1 VRRARVFTRATQA
14 SAIRREN
21 AEEVTDEMMSRL
33 SSRKSKG
40 FTLIEMLIVI
50 VVIAILALI
59 VIPRLLGAGR
69 KAKEASLKGD
79 LHQLRNAIQ
88 QFEAD
93 CGDYP
98 AALIDLVTKPS
109 DTSGGSGLDLDLTAW
124 QGPYLRTSQP
134 DTLPKD
140 PFTNDT
146 DWAYDAATG
155 AVHSAATLAALDGT
169 NYTDW

>member
-1 VRRARVFTRATQA
+1 
-14 SAIRREN
+14 
-21 AEEVTDEMMSRL
+21 MMSRMVA
-33 SSRKSKG
+33 RRSKG

-69 KAKEASLKGD
+69 KAKEATLRGD

-98 AALIDLVTKPS
+98 GSTDCSELMTRPAAGD
-109 DTSGGSGLDLDLTAW
+109 GGTGIALDINGW
-124 QGPYLRTSQP
+124 QGPYLRTP
-134 DTLPKD
+134 DGNLPKD
-140 PFTNDT
+140 PFTDSST
-146 DWAYDAATG
+146 SWAYTAATG
-155 AVHSAATLAALDGT
+155 QISSGSTLTAINGEAYST
-169 NYTDW
+169 W

>member
-1 VRRARVFTRATQA
+1 
-14 SAIRREN
+14 
-21 AEEVTDEMMSRL
+21 MMSRMVN
-33 SSRKSKG
+33 RKHKG

-69 KAKEASLKGD
+69 KAKEATLRGD

-98 AALIDLVTKPS
+98 LTLDQLQTRPAGGAGGNQIALDVQ
-109 DTSGGSGLDLDLTAW
+109 GW
-124 QGPYLRTSQP
+124 QGPYLRTP
-134 DTLPKD
+134 DGGLPED
-140 PFTNDT
+140 PFTGAA
-146 DWAYDAATG
+146 DWAYDAPSG
-155 AVHSAATLAALDGT
+155 DVHSASTLTALNGDA
-169 NYTDW
+169 YSSW

>member
-1 VRRARVFTRATQA
+1 
-14 SAIRREN
+14 
-21 AEEVTDEMMSRL
+21 MMSRL
-33 SSRKSKG
+33 ASRKSKG

-69 KAKEASLKGD
+69 KAKEAALKGD

-98 AALIDLVTKPS
+98 VDLDPLMTAPADGDTGGNGIDL
-109 DTSGGSGLDLDLTAW
+109 DAAAW
-124 QGPYLRTSQP
+124 QGPYLRTP
-134 DTLPKD
+134 DGAMLVD
-140 PFTNDT
+140 PFTT
-146 DWAYDAATG
+146 LADWTYDGPTG
-155 AVHSAATLAALDGT
+155 EVHSSSGLTAVNGD
-169 NYTDW
+169 NYSDW

>member
-1 VRRARVFTRATQA
+1 
-14 SAIRREN
+14 
-21 AEEVTDEMMSRL
+21 MMSRMVD
-33 SSRKSKG
+33 RKRKG

-69 KAKEASLKGD
+69 KAKEATLRGD

-98 AALIDLVTKPS
+98 FAASQLMTQPGDGTV
-109 DTSGGSGLDLDLTAW
+109 GGTNIALDVNGW
-124 QGPYLRTSQP
+124 QGPYLRTP
-134 DTLPKD
+134 DNDLPAD
-140 PFTNDT
+140 PFTESPATWSYTATTGHIQSGSTLTAINGQ
-146 DWAYDAATG
+146 AYNT
-155 AVHSAATLAALDGT
+155 
-169 NYTDW
+169 W

>member
-1 VRRARVFTRATQA
+1 
-14 SAIRREN
+14 
-21 AEEVTDEMMSRL
+21 MMSRL
-33 SSRKSKG
+33 ASRKSKG

-69 KAKEASLKGD
+69 KAKEAALKGD

-98 AALIDLVTKPS
+98 AAIDDLQTAPAAGSIGGNGIDLDVS
-109 DTSGGSGLDLDLTAW
+109 AW
-124 QGPYLRTSQP
+124 QGPYLRTP
-134 DTLPKD
+134 DGGLPVD
-140 PFTNDT
+140 PFT
-146 DWAYDAATG
+146 
-155 AVHSAATLAALDGT
+155 TLADWTYVATSGDVNSSSTLTAINGE
-169 NYTDW
+169 NYSDW

>member
-1 VRRARVFTRATQA
+1 MV
-14 SAIRREN
+14 N
-21 AEEVTDEMMSRL
+21 
-33 SSRKSKG
+33 RKSKG

-69 KAKEASLKGD
+69 KAKEATLRGD

-98 AALIDLVTKPS
+98 ANTAQLMTQP
-109 DTSGGSGLDLDLTAW
+109 SGGNGGTGIALDVNGW
-124 QGPYLRTSQP
+124 QGPYLRTS
-134 DTLPKD
+134 DNNLPKD
-140 PFTNDT
+140 PFTDSST
-146 DWAYDAATG
+146 TWSYTAATG
-155 AVHSAATLAALDGT
+155 HIQSGSTLTAINGEA
-169 NYTDW
+169 YSSW

>member
-1 VRRARVFTRATQA
+1 M
-14 SAIRREN
+14 
-21 AEEVTDEMMSRL
+21 EEIERMSKMMKRG
-33 SSRKSKG
+33 SKG

-69 KAKEASLKGD
+69 KAKEAALRGD

-98 AALIDLVTKPS
+98 AASADLQTAPAAGS
-109 DTSGGSGLDLDLTAW
+109 NGGSGISLDISGW
-124 QGPYLRTSQP
+124 
-134 DTLPKD
+134 
-140 PFTNDT
+140 
-146 DWAYDAATG
+146 
-155 AVHSAATLAALDGT
+155 
-169 NYTDW
+169 